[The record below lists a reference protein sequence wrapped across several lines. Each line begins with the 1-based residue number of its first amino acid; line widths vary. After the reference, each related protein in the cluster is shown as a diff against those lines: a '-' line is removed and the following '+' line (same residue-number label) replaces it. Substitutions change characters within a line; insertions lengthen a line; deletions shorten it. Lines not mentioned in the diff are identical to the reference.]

1 MKDQQ
6 IDTVCSNLQ
15 LGEIV
20 NGPVALSGGLMHRM
34 FEIVTTTG
42 KYVIK
47 ALNPEIMRRPTAMQ
61 NYVSSEQ
68 IANAAAAVQIP
79 ALPAKQYHGTSIQQV
94 DQQFYLVFDWIPG
107 RSLKPDEIQTDHC
120 ERIGSILADIH
131 RTDFSA
137 LDLRNNSSEVRQLMD
152 WSFYLN
158 KGKVSHSEW
167 VDLLHENIDELYV
180 WDTLAIESA
189 KLLTQSTVV
198 SHGDLD
204 SKNVLWNQDD
214 PMLIDWESAGYRN
227 PMQDLIETALY
238 WSENEHGD
246 IDKQRFFAFL
256 GGYRRKY
263 GTLQANWSIVL
274 ANGFLGKLDW
284 LEYSLKRSLWI
295 ECTDETEQQLG
306 TEQVSGTINAIRRYA
321 EKIAEIEKWLNED
334 MRIK

>member
-6 IDTVCSNLQ
+6 IETLCSSLQ

-61 NYVSSEQ
+61 NYVRSEH
-68 IANAAAAVQIP
+68 IANAAAAAQIP
-79 ALPAKQYHGTSIQQV
+79 GLPAKQYHGTSIQQV

-107 RSLKPDEIQTDHC
+107 RSLRPDEIQIGHC
-120 ERIGSILADIH
+120 EKIGSILADIH

-137 LDLRNNSSEVRQLMD
+137 LNLGDNNSEVRQLVD
-152 WSFYLN
+152 WKFYLD
-158 KGKVSHSEW
+158 KGQESHSEW
-167 VDLLHENIDELYV
+167 VGLLLETLDKLKA
-180 WDTLAIESA
+180 WDNLAIESA
-189 KLLTQSTVV
+189 KLLTQSMVV

-204 SKNVLWNQDD
+204 SKNVLWNQDQ
-214 PMLIDWESAGYRN
+214 PVLIDWESAGYRN

-238 WSENEHGD
+238 WSEDEHGEV
-246 IDKQRFFAFL
+246 DKQRFFAFL
-256 GGYRRKY
+256 SGYRRKG
-263 GTLQANWSIVL
+263 GTLQANWSTVL
-274 ANGFLGKLDW
+274 ANGFLGKLNW

-295 ECTDETEQQLG
+295 ECTDEREQQLG
-306 TEQVSGTINAIRRYA
+306 TEQVSGTINAIKRYS
-321 EKIAEIEKWLNED
+321 EKIDEIEQWLQHP
-334 MRIK
+334 